1 MQNNPSCVLGILS
14 LDEELNYDYPIL
26 AERVPGASAEKVLA
40 GDDTLASNY
49 IKTGEKLI
57 NRGASALTANCGFTI
72 RYQKQLSST
81 LSVPIATS
89 SLLLLPYLAAT
100 YKDPIGII
108 TIDSRALKPNDLRY
122 AGIEE
127 DDGSRFPIIGVEHT
141 QTWSSMIPYY
151 DESKY
156 DIEIVKAD
164 LSNAVVRLLDKYPN
178 VKCILFECTGF
189 PPAAEHIRKTFKLP
203 VYDYVLVKNL
213 LMAGFPG
220 EGS

>member
-1 MQNNPSCVLGILS
+1 L
-14 LDEELNYDYPIL
+14 
-26 AERVPGASAEKVLA
+26 
-40 GDDTLASNY
+40 
-49 IKTGEKLI
+49 IK
-57 NRGASALTANCGFTI
+57 RGANALTANCGFAI
-72 RYQKQLSST
+72 RYQKQLSSA
-81 LSVPIATS
+81 LSVPIAMS
-89 SLLLLPYLAAT
+89 SLVLLPYLAAT
-100 YKDPIGII
+100 HKGTIGIV
-108 TIDSRALKPNDLRY
+108 TADSRALKPSDLRY

-127 DDGSRFPIIGVEHT
+127 EDWSRFPIIGVEHT

-151 DESKY
+151 DKSKY

-164 LSNAVVRLLDKYPN
+164 VSNAVVRLRDKYPN
-178 VKCILFECTGF
+178 VTCILFECTGF